1 MMDLVLTTM
10 LVAADRRIGIEQ
22 HGYPFEKGALAFSPL
37 YQDK

>member
-1 MMDLVLTTM
+1 MDLVLTTTR
-10 LVAADRRIGIEQ
+10 VVTDRRIGIEQ